1 MSDSTPTD
9 QARNAAAPS
18 IPAYGRSL
26 ALLVLAVALI
36 TLPFVVQALGQPALV
51 PLATRV
57 LIYAI
62 AAASLNL
69 ALGFGGMVSFGHAAF
84 FGIGGYVVGI
94 LYRTMVDDGLFLGF
108 IPGTDQLL
116 ITLPAALLVGGFF
129 ACIIGALSLRTSGV
143 QFIMITLA
151 FAQMLF
157 FLFVSLKAYGGDD
170 GLTIRRR
177 NALFSLDTRDDIIFY
192 FICLAVAALVFL
204 ALWRVVG
211 SRFGMVLAGI
221 RQNERRMAAI
231 GIAPYRYKL
240 AAFVISGMGTGL
252 AGALMANYLRFVS
265 PDMLHWT
272 KSGELMIMVI
282 LGGVGTLLG
291 PMLGA
296 AALVILE
303 TVLTGW
309 TEHWQLM
316 LGPILLLVV
325 LFTQGGLDGLL
336 GRIGLRPRHV

>member
-1 MSDSTPTD
+1 MSENAITRTDSATP
-9 QARNAAAPS
+9 AP
-18 IPAYGRSL
+18 GRL
-26 ALLVLAVALI
+26 IALLALAVALI
-36 TLPFVVQALGQPALV
+36 ALPFIVKALGQPALV

-84 FGIGGYVVGI
+84 FGIGGYAVGI
-94 LYRTMVDDGLFLGF
+94 LYRTFADDALFLGF

-116 ITLPAALLVGGFF
+116 ITLPAAILVAGLF

-170 GLTIRRR
+170 GMTIRRR
-177 NALFSLDTRDDIIFY
+177 NALFDLNTRDDVTFY
-192 FICLAVAALVFL
+192 FICLAIAALIFL
-204 ALWRVVG
+204 ALWRIVG
-211 SRFGMVLAGI
+211 SRFGLVLAGI

-240 AAFVISGMGTGL
+240 AAFVISGMGAGL

-291 PMLGA
+291 PLLGA

-303 TVLTGW
+303 TVLTSW
-309 TEHWQLM
+309 TEHWQLV

-325 LFTQGGLDGLL
+325 LFTQGGLNGLL
-336 GRIGLRPRHV
+336 ARLGLGRSAP

>member
-1 MSDSTPTD
+1 MHDIMTSPV
-9 QARNAAAPS
+9 ARAPARGRLLTAAA
-18 IPAYGRSL
+18 IGL
-26 ALLVLAVALI
+26 ALGA
-36 TLPFVVQALGQPALV
+36 LPFVLQAIGQPSLV

-94 LYRTMVDDGLFLGF
+94 LYQGFVGDTLLFGLL
-108 IPGTDQLL
+108 PGTNQLL
-116 ITLPAALLVGGFF
+116 ITLPAAMLVAGIL
-129 ACIIGALSLRTSGV
+129 ALCIGALCLRTSGV

-157 FLFVSLKAYGGDD
+157 FLFVSIKAYGGDD
-170 GLTIRRR
+170 GLIIRRR
-177 NALFSLDTRDDIIFY
+177 NVLLDLDTRNDTVFY
-192 FICLAVAALVFL
+192 FICLAAASLVFG
-204 ALWRVVG
+204 ALSRIVG
-211 SRFGMVLAGI
+211 SRFGMVLIGI
-221 RQNERRMAAI
+221 RQSERRMAAI
-231 GIAPYRYKL
+231 GVAPYSYKL
-240 AAFVISGMGTGL
+240 TAFVVSGMGAGL

-282 LGGVGTLLG
+282 LGGVGTVLG
-291 PMLGA
+291 PLFGA

-303 TVLTGW
+303 TVLTAW
-309 TEHWQLM
+309 TEHWQLI
-316 LGPILLLVV
+316 LGPVLLFVV
-325 LFTQGGLDGLL
+325 LFTQGGLSALFNRV
-336 GRIGLRPRHV
+336 GRVGR

>member
-1 MSDSTPTD
+1 ME
-9 QARNAAAPS
+9 RAAPATLA
-18 IPAYGRSL
+18 PG
-26 ALLVLAVALI
+26 ALLGILLLGAGLI
-36 TLPFVVQALGQPALV
+36 ALPFVVQALGQPSLV
-51 PLATRV
+51 PLASRV

-84 FGIGGYVVGI
+84 FGLGGYVVGI
-94 LYRTMVDDGLFLGF
+94 LYKSYVGDKLFLGL

-116 ITLPAALLVGGFF
+116 VTLPAAVLVAGLL
-129 ACIIGALSLRTSGV
+129 ALIIGALSLRTSGV

-157 FLFVSLKAYGGDD
+157 FLFVSLKVYGGDD
-170 GLTIRRR
+170 GMTIRRR
-177 NALFSLDTRDDIIFY
+177 NELFGLNTRDDVTFY
-192 FICLAVAALVFL
+192 FICLAIAALVFL
-204 ALWRVVG
+204 LFWRIVR
-211 SRFGMVLAGI
+211 SRFGLVLAGI

-240 AAFVISGMGTGL
+240 AAFVISGMGAGL
-252 AGALMANYLRFVS
+252 AGALMANYMRFVS

-282 LGGVGTLLG
+282 LGGVGALLG
-291 PMLGA
+291 PLLGA
-296 AALVILE
+296 AALVTLE
-303 TVLTGW
+303 TVLTSW
-309 TEHWQLM
+309 TEHWQLV

-325 LFTQGGLDGLL
+325 LFTHGGLNGLI
-336 GRIGLRPRHV
+336 GRLLPGRSAR

>member
-1 MSDSTPTD
+1 MSDDALAHHP
-9 QARNAAAPS
+9 QAAP
-18 IPAYGRSL
+18 PALGRVLASL
-26 ALLVLAVALI
+26 ALVAVLTA
-36 TLPFVVQALGQPALV
+36 LPFAFKAIGEPALV

-84 FGIGGYVVGI
+84 FGIGGYVVAI
-94 LYRTMVDDGLFLGF
+94 LYRTAMDDALFLGLV
-108 IPGTDQLL
+108 PGTDQLL
-116 ITLPAALLVGGFF
+116 VTLPAAMLVAGLF
-129 ACIIGALSLRTSGV
+129 ALVIGALSLRTSGV

-170 GLTIRRR
+170 GMTIRRR
-177 NALFSLDTRDDIIFY
+177 NALFSLNTRDDVTFY
-192 FICLAVAALVFL
+192 FICLAVAAAVFL
-204 ALWRVVG
+204 VLWRIAG

-221 RQNERRMAAI
+221 RQSERRIAAI

-240 AAFVISGMGTGL
+240 AAFVISGMGAGL
-252 AGALMANYLRFVS
+252 AGALLANDLRFVS

-282 LGGVGTLLG
+282 LGGVGTLVG
-291 PMLGA
+291 PLIGA
-296 AALVILE
+296 AALVVLE

-309 TEHWQLM
+309 TEHWQLV
-316 LGPILLLVV
+316 LGPVLLVVV
-325 LFTQGGLDGLL
+325 LFTRGGLAGLAGRFGL
-336 GRIGLRPRHV
+336 GGRTP

>member
-1 MSDSTPTD
+1 MSDEAATPIGSVT
-9 QARNAAAPS
+9 PH
-18 IPAYGRSL
+18 PGRAL
-26 ALLVLAVALI
+26 ALAALAVALI
-36 TLPFVVQALGQPALV
+36 ALPFLMQAIGQPALI

-62 AAASLNL
+62 AAGSLNL

-84 FGIGGYVVGI
+84 FGVGGYVVGI
-94 LYRTMVDDGLFLGF
+94 LYRTMVDDGLFLGLV
-108 IPGTDQLL
+108 PGTDQLL
-116 ITLPAALLVGGFF
+116 VTLPAAILVAGLVALL
-129 ACIIGALSLRTSGV
+129 IGALCLRTSGV

-170 GLTIRRR
+170 GMTIRRR
-177 NALFSLDTRDDIIFY
+177 NALFELNTRDDTTFY
-192 FICLAVAALVFL
+192 FICLVLTALVFL
-204 ALWRVVG
+204 VLWRIVG
-211 SRFGMVLAGI
+211 SRFGMVLTGI

-240 AAFVISGMGTGL
+240 AAFAMSGMGAGL

-291 PMLGA
+291 PLLGA

-309 TEHWQLM
+309 TEHWQLV

-325 LFTQGGLDGLL
+325 LFTQGGLNGLVSRL
-336 GRIGLRPRHV
+336 GLGLGKGGP

>member
-1 MSDSTPTD
+1 MAERAETTNAPR
-9 QARNAAAPS
+9 APAAGRVLVAVAVAAA
-18 IPAYGRSL
+18 L
-26 ALLVLAVALI
+26 AALPLAAVA
-36 TLPFVVQALGQPALV
+36 AGQPALV

-69 ALGFGGMVSFGHAAF
+69 ALGYGGMISFGHAAF

-94 LYRTMVDDGLFLGF
+94 LYQAFVGDERIFGL
-108 IPGTDQLL
+108 IPGTNQLL
-116 ITLPAALLVGGFF
+116 LTVPAAMLVAALL
-129 ACIIGALSLRTSGV
+129 AWAIGALSLRTSGV

-170 GLTIRRR
+170 GLIVRRR
-177 NALFSLDTRDDIIFY
+177 NVLFDLDMRDDATVY
-192 FICLAVAALVFL
+192 WVVLGAACAVFL
-204 ALWRVVG
+204 VLWRIVG
-211 SRFGMVLAGI
+211 SRFGMVLVGI
-221 RQNERRMAAI
+221 RQSERRMAAI

-240 AAFVISGMGTGL
+240 VAFVLSGAGAGL

-282 LGGVGTLLG
+282 LGGVGTLAG
-291 PMLGA
+291 PLLGA
-296 AALVILE
+296 AAFVILE
-303 TVLTGW
+303 TVLAAW
-309 TEHWQLM
+309 TEHWQLV
-316 LGPILLLVV
+316 LGPILLVIV
-325 LFTQGGLDGLL
+325 LFTRGGLHALVGRL
-336 GRIGLRPRHV
+336 GGGRP

>member
-1 MSDSTPTD
+1 MPDASSRKPAFGRAT
-9 QARNAAAPS
+9 ALVLVAAA
-18 IPAYGRSL
+18 L
-26 ALLVLAVALI
+26 VAL
-36 TLPFVVQALGQPALV
+36 PFAVQALGQPALV
-51 PLATRV
+51 TLATRV

-69 ALGFGGMVSFGHAAF
+69 ALGYGGMISFGHAAF
-84 FGIGGYVVGI
+84 FGIGGYVVAI
-94 LYRTMVDDGLFLGF
+94 LYRTLMDDGLFLGF

-116 ITLPAALLVGGFF
+116 ITLPAAILAGGLV
-129 ACIIGALSLRTSGV
+129 ACVIGALSLRTSGV

-177 NALFSLDTRDDIIFY
+177 NALFGLDTRDDITFY
-192 FICLAVAALVFL
+192 FICLAATALVFL
-204 ALWRVVG
+204 ALWRIVG

-240 AAFVISGMGTGL
+240 AAFVISGMGCGL

-282 LGGVGTLLG
+282 LGGVGTLIG
-291 PMLGA
+291 PLLGA
-296 AALVILE
+296 AALVVLE

-309 TEHWQLM
+309 TEHWQLV

-325 LFTQGGLDGLL
+325 LFTRGGLSGLIA
-336 GRIGLRPRHV
+336 RRAP